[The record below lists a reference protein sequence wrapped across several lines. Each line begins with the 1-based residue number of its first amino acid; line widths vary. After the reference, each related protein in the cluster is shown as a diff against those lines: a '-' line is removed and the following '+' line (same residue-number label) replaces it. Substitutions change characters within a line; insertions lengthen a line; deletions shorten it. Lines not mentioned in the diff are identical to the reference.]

1 MFNNRI
7 CYTFLC
13 VEYNPYFRVVVFIPA
28 FFEEKKGLCVTVRHP
43 SVCPSVRLSVR
54 QQFTSIS
61 SYTIDARITKHMHDT
76 PMHTD
81 VDDVFEIFLR
91 LPVLK

>member
-28 FFEEKKGLCVTVRHP
+28 FFEEKRDYVLPFVIHPSVRP
-43 SVCPSVRLSVR
+43 SVCPSDSSSPASPPTLLMLESPNICMIPLGIQRLTTYLKFFSVF
-54 QQFTSIS
+54 QF
-61 SYTIDARITKHMHDT
+61 
-76 PMHTD
+76 
-81 VDDVFEIFLR
+81 
-91 LPVLK
+91 